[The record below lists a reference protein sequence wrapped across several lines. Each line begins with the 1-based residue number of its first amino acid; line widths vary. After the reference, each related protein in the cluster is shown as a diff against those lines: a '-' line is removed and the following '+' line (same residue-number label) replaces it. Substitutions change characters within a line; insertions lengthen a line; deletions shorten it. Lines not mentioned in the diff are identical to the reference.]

1 LIKNDILESNI
12 RKLPAGFSMKIV
24 AVLAVALQFINL
36 TGKSQDVDNILWI
49 NYAITIP
56 TTKNF
61 SYGGDIGARGLI
73 SNQDWNQFLIRP
85 TATYRFNQTIGVAGA
100 VALFSTFNQDIRNLY
115 EFRIHQ
121 DLNLKWP
128 DLDVLSFFYRVRI
141 EERFFFYENLPNNF
155 NVRLRYLI
163 GVTSQDFTFISSK
176 RPIYFQVIY
185 EGFKTVAD
193 ESAYQ
198 IFVNQLR
205 IHFAFGHRIS
215 SNFRYELHY
224 IKQQSRQYADNGL
237 ETTQNIYRVRLFH
250 RLRGREK

>member
-1 LIKNDILESNI
+1 LEI
-12 RKLPAGFSMKIV
+12 QRRKVQAGFSMRIV
-24 AVLAVALQFINL
+24 TVLAVALQFFNL
-36 TGKSQDVDNILWI
+36 TGKSQDVDNVLWI

-56 TTKNF
+56 TTQNF

-85 TATYRFNQTIGVAGA
+85 TTTYRFNQTIGVAGA

-128 DLDVLSFFYRVRI
+128 DLDLLTFFYRVRI

-163 GVTSQDFTFISSK
+163 GLESQDFTFISSK

-185 EGFKTVAD
+185 EGFKTLAD

-198 IFVNQLR
+198 IFINQLR
-205 IHFAFGHRIS
+205 IDFAFGHRIS

-224 IKQQSRQYADNGL
+224 IKQQSRQFEDNGL

-250 RLRGREK
+250 RLH